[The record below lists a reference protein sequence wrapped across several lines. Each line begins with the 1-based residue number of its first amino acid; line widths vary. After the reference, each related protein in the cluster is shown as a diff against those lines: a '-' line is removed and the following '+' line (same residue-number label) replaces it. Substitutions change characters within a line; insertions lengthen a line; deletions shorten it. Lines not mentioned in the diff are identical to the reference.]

1 MSLINC
7 KISRFNMVLKL
18 LFTSK
23 STRDSNYEN
32 DPVVYRIDDPVNEIF
47 QITGTKQYVS
57 IVTLSTK
64 DNNKVN
70 RLFLSFEIEDDRT

>member
-7 KISRFNMVLKL
+7 KISRFNMVWKL

-47 QITGTKQYVS
+47 QITDTK
-57 IVTLSTK
+57 
-64 DNNKVN
+64 
-70 RLFLSFEIEDDRT
+70 